1 MTPSIPRLAK
11 RFSVAHLSMTVLPRP
26 INQNIPGQQNV
37 VSINPLK
44 IVKGRWTCLPLAFR
58 FYHMKKTIDAGN
70 VKINGKTPSFQT
82 KFDQAI
88 EILPDISA
96 AFPDTPMLVVAD
108 SWFGNDGLFKPMR
121 KTYWAAHAHSFQI
134 ARQRHFVCAT
144 TRTTETSTWTVQK
157 VWRQDGQCCNAG

>member
-1 MTPSIPRLAK
+1 
-11 RFSVAHLSMTVLPRP
+11 MTVLPRP

-121 KTYWAAHAHSFQI
+121 KIVWKYTHILSRLRANTTLFALPCKRQKYQSGRSKKYGDKMDNAATLASEFQK
-134 ARQRHFVCAT
+134 HAT
-144 TRTTETSTWTVQK
+144 THSVNLY
-157 VWRQDGQCCNAG
+157 G